1 MPAPW
6 VSFLTPVY
14 RTESYL
20 PATIESVLAQSDPD
34 WELILVDNGMSDE
47 VVRIAARYPDTRIR
61 LLRQQNCGYAGGVM
75 AASSAA
81 CGQFVAVLDSDDLLA
96 PEYVDSVAA
105 FIRAHP
111 SVDAVG
117 CDAYQ
122 FADGNREPFISGYF
136 RSTAIRRGP
145 RRGRRLTVDDVLAGE
160 VPYYS
165 SAIRRTAWNQVRGY
179 RPGFSDVDE
188 SVVVWLRLTEK
199 FDVRLIPDKLA
210 WYRVRDTSLS
220 RDPAGVEDF
229 ERRLLRS
236 FALFGNDPARMSA
249 RTRRAVDRNLRR
261 LRFQQAMR
269 RARRSLLDDDVNAA
283 RGYARAAL
291 AQRPCLRAA
300 VVLASL
306 TVAPHAAKAVHPVK
320 QRMIGAGARAAR
332 ITRTRLRSAGP
343 PPPATALR

>member
-1 MPAPW
+1 MPAPS

-20 PATIESVLAQSDPD
+20 PATIESVLAQSDPC

-47 VVRIAARYPDTRIR
+47 AVRIVAQYPDARIR
-61 LLRQQNCGYAGGVM
+61 LLRQQNNGYAGGVM

-81 CGQFVAVLDSDDLLA
+81 SGEFIAVLDSDDLLA
-96 PEYVDSVAA
+96 SDYVASVAA
-105 FIRAHP
+105 FIRTHP
-111 SVDAVG
+111 GVDAVG

-122 FADGNREPFISGYF
+122 FSDGNGESFISGYF
-136 RSTAIRRGP
+136 RSTALRRGP

-165 SAIRRTAWNQVRGY
+165 SAIRRTAWNQVGGY
-179 RPGFSDVDE
+179 APGMADVDE

-199 FDVRLIPDKLA
+199 YDVRLIPDKLA

-220 RDPAGVEDF
+220 RDPAGVDDF

-236 FALFGNDPARMSA
+236 FESLGTDPARMPA
-249 RTRRAVDRNLRR
+249 HTRRAVERNLRR

-269 RARRSLLDDDVNAA
+269 RARGALLDDDVHAA
-283 RGYARAAL
+283 RIFARTAL
-291 AQRPCLRAA
+291 AQRPCLRGAA
-300 VVLASL
+300 VVAALS
-306 TVAPHAAKAVHPVK
+306 VAPRAAKAAHPVK
-320 QRMIGAGARAAR
+320 QRMTGACTRAAR
-332 ITRTRLRSAGP
+332 RTKARLRPVGASP
-343 PPPATALR
+343 RATAVR